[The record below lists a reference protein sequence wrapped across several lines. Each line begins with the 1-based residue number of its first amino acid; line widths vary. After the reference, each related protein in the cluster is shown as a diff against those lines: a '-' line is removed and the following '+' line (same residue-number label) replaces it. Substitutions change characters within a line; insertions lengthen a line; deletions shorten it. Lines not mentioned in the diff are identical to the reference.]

1 MCSTNKLLLMIIIT
15 MLVPFIEHYMLGIIL
30 RIFCTICF
38 QSSKQTYDMKIN
50 ILQKTKLELVEDFP
64 DLTISKD
71 CALNL

>member
-1 MCSTNKLLLMIIIT
+1 MPKIIIK
-15 MLVPFIEHYMLGIIL
+15 MFIPFIEHCMPGIVLI
-30 RIFCTICF
+30 IFCTICF

-50 ILQKTKLELVEDFP
+50 ILQKKKLELVEDFP